1 MYSLLTTDG
10 RTISGLLVSQ
20 TDEEIVLKDK
30 DAVIHKVPRSE
41 VDEFAKQQ
49 KSLMPEDL
57 QKQLTEQQLVDV
69 IEYLKSLRK

>member
-1 MYSLLTTDG
+1 
-10 RTISGLLVSQ
+10 V
-20 TDEEIVLKDK
+20 
-30 DAVIHKVPRSE
+30 HKVPRSE

-69 IEYLKSLRK
+69 IEYLKTLRK